1 MINRLSLLLFI
12 SLSFILVSTSE
23 TSASVLSP
31 ADSVRVRWI
40 DGKKYLLHKVE
51 PQETWGS
58 LSKRYKCSIQDLKQ
72 SNNGVQDLKIG
83 QIINIPAAPSTPTA
97 VAEPKVT
104 EKKPASETQKKVV
117 PPISTTNTNALPG
130 KSPIFYTVKPGE
142 TLYSLSKRFEQSVQ
156 DLTNYNQ
163 LSSTTLKE
171 GQKLIVGY
179 ASARSNASVSTAP
192 IAKQESKTTP
202 SENLAVTQVTKV
214 SPVSEKPAPTPV
226 NNFERAT
233 KTVSPVKK
241 GNGGKTLMQVT
252 ETGVATW
259 IQDGQ
264 INQDKYY
271 GLHRTAPIGTIIK
284 VTNRMNNQFVYVKIV
299 GVLPNTGEN
308 DNVIVKVSQAVSGK
322 LNALDALFQVELSY
336 GIMQ

>member
-1 MINRLSLLLFI
+1 MINRLSLLLFF
-12 SLSFILVSTSE
+12 SLSFILVSASE
-23 TSASVLSP
+23 TRATMLSP

-51 PQETWGS
+51 PKETWGS
-58 LSKRYKCSIQDLKQ
+58 LSKKYKCTVQQLQDA
-72 SNNGVQDLKIG
+72 NTGVQDLKIG
-83 QIINIPAAPSTPTA
+83 QIINVPAAPASPTAVADPKATDKKPATEPQKKVSDPAAPSTNS
-97 VAEPKVT
+97 VAGKT
-104 EKKPASETQKKVV
+104 
-117 PPISTTNTNALPG
+117 PIY
-130 KSPIFYTVKPGE
+130 YTVKQGE
-142 TLYSLSKRFEQSVQ
+142 TLYSLSKRFEQSVEN
-156 DLTNYNQ
+156 LTNYNQ
-163 LSSTTLKE
+163 LSTTTLKE

-179 ASARSNASVSTAP
+179 SSASNKTITDSAP
-192 IAKQESKTTP
+192 VAKQESKPTP
-202 SENLAVTQVTKV
+202 ADNQAATPITKV
-214 SPVSEKPAPTPV
+214 SPVSEKAPAQV

-241 GNGGKTLMQVT
+241 GNGGKTLMQVA

-299 GVLPNTGEN
+299 GVLPDTGDN
-308 DNVIVKVSQAVSGK
+308 DNVIIKVSQAVSGK
-322 LNALDALFQVELSY
+322 LNALDPLFQVELSY

>member
-1 MINRLSLLLFI
+1 MINRLSLLLFS
-12 SLSFILVSTSE
+12 SLSLILVSTFE
-23 TSASVLSP
+23 TKAFTLTP
-31 ADSVRVRWI
+31 ADSIRVRWI
-40 DGKKYLLHKVE
+40 DGQKYLLHKVE
-51 PQETWGS
+51 PKETWGS
-58 LSKRYKCSIQDLKQ
+58 LSRKYKCSIPNLKEA
-72 SNNGVQDLKIG
+72 NTGVQDLKIG
-83 QIINIPAAPSTPTA
+83 QIINIPANPTSQTA
-97 VAEPKVT
+97 VAESKVT
-104 EKKPASETQKKVV
+104 DKKPVV
-117 PPISTTNTNALPG
+117 STTATPT
-130 KSPIFYTVKPGE
+130 KTPIFYTVKQGE
-142 TLYSLSKRFEQSVQ
+142 TLYSISKRFEQSVE
-156 DLTNYNQ
+156 DLTNYNS
-163 LSSTTLKE
+163 LTNNTLKE

-179 ASARSNASVSTAP
+179 ATSTNKTSDNVAL
-192 IAKQESKTTP
+192 IAKPESKTTP
-202 SENLAVTQVTKV
+202 TENQVASQQNKV
-214 SPVSEKPAPTPV
+214 SPYSEKPIEGQKESVPV
-226 NNFERAT
+226 PANNFERAT

-322 LNALDALFQVELSY
+322 LNALDPLFQVELSY